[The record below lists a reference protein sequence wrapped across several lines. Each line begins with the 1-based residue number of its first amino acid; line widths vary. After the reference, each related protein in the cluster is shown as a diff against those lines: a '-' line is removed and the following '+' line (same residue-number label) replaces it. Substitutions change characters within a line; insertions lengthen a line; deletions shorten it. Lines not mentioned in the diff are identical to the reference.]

1 MTATMDKIQIIGQT
15 TKVTFPDY
23 VKDVPAKVDTGAYR
37 SSLWATSI
45 YVDKNNVLHFTPFAP
60 GSNYFTGKELT
71 KKQFSVCVVRNSTGH
86 EEIRYQ
92 VKLSIYIEGRRVLAS
107 FNLSDRSR
115 NKYPILI
122 GCKLI
127 RNKFL
132 VDVSKGDKLER
143 AEINQSLDKELAK
156 NPYDFFIKYFKKDL
170 S

>member
-1 MTATMDKIQIIGQT
+1 MKDIQIIGQT
-15 TKVTFPDY
+15 TKVTFLDY
-23 VKDVPAKVDTGAYR
+23 AKDVPAKVDTGAYR
-37 SSLWATSI
+37 SSLWATDVR
-45 YVDKNNVLHFTPFAP
+45 VDKDNVLHFTPFGP
-60 GSNYFTGKELT
+60 ESKYFTGKELT
-71 KKQFSVCVVRNSTGH
+71 KKQFSVTVVRNSTGH

-92 VKLSIYIEGRRVLAS
+92 VKLPIQIEGRRVLAS

-156 NPYDFFIKYFKKDL
+156 DPYKFFIKYHAKDA